1 MMITM
6 DTPDQPITSYA
17 TPARRRGYVRAM
29 HQIAAGRSPGIPVR
43 VYLSAPPE
51 FLTRPSWQHRIDTI
65 RAALPTGIELL
76 TYQDAFDP
84 AADYHPQW
92 AALAETLDGLVV
104 TGTRRDKRRPREQTL
119 GPIARQELIT
129 MVSAG
134 RPVLLHR
141 TEYGLVPVLDCRP
154 KRIGQE
160 PHQRLRFTIPRGW
173 SASEPTLQAALTALD
188 PVDSTTAREVPRQGE
203 PKPDHLA
210 RPFAAAPR
218 QP

>member
-1 MMITM
+1 M

-29 HQIAAGRSPGIPVR
+29 HQIAAGRTPGTPVR

-65 RAALPTGIELL
+65 RAALPTNSELL

-84 AADYHPQW
+84 AADYHAQW

-154 KRIGQE
+154 KRIGQD
-160 PHQRLRFTIPRGW
+160 PHQRLRLTIPRDW
-173 SASEPTLQAALTALD
+173 SPSEPTLQAALHALGAEPAD
-188 PVDSTTAREVPRQGE
+188 NTGE
-203 PKPDHLA
+203 TEPSKPSHLTH
-210 RPFAAAPR
+210 PFAPPPPAP
-218 QP
+218 

>member
-1 MMITM
+1 M

-29 HQIAAGRSPGIPVR
+29 HQIAAGRRPGTPVR

-51 FLTRPSWQHRIDTI
+51 FLTRPSWQSRVDTI
-65 RAALPTGIELL
+65 RAALPTGVELL

-84 AADYHPQW
+84 TVDYHPQW
-92 AALAETLDGLVV
+92 ATLAETLDGLLV

-129 MVSAG
+129 MVSAS

-141 TEYGLVPVLDCRP
+141 VEYGLVPVLDCRP

-160 PHQRLRFTIPRGW
+160 PHQRLRLTIPRDW
-173 SASEPTLQAALTALD
+173 SPSDPTLQAALAALD
-188 PVDSTTAREVPRQGE
+188 PAGATTARELPRQGE

-210 RPFAAAPR
+210 HPFTAAPQ